1 MEVEANQFAG
11 ALLMP
16 TRLLRQRALRFGSR
30 QLHDEHVGE
39 LAREFKVSE
48 QAMAIRLSTL
58 GL

>member
-1 MEVEANQFAG
+1 MRSA
-11 ALLMP
+11 
-16 TRLLRQRALRFGSR
+16 TRSAC
-30 QLHDEHVGE
+30 QLHDEHVSE